1 MSAEQANKRG
11 GTAYLRQIKIAVAIG
26 LALSAGSLQ
35 AGIISSSYWEFS
47 GSDAGGTGSATMEID
62 IDDVANTLTLSLL
75 NTSPL
80 TLESGSGINSPAID
94 GFGFNLVDDPSLSLV
109 SWVLTAYEEGGGAAT
124 IGSSTSSST
133 LPWKLDSGANQGII
147 LDYNP
152 NNGPGVAD
160 GLYNP
165 DVTSGLAAGSQYYTE
180 AIFKV
185 FFTTTPVLAE
195 QNCKHGAGNPL
206 LCTTFVRMQNV
217 GLNGAGSLKLPG
229 EPGEPP
235 GRPPG
240 EGEIPEPSILALFGI
255 GLAGLGL
262 SGRRRRQRKLAA

>member
-11 GTAYLRQIKIAVAIG
+11 VTAYLRQIKNAVAIG

-35 AGIISSSYWEFS
+35 AGIISSYWEFS
-47 GSDAGGTGSATMEID
+47 GSKFGGTGSATMGID
-62 IDDVANTLTLSLL
+62 IDDLANTLTLSLL

-80 TLESGSGINSPAID
+80 TLEGGSGINSPVIV
-94 GFGFNLVDDPSLSLV
+94 GFGFNLFPDLDFD
-109 SWVLTAYEEGGGAAT
+109 SWTLTAYEAGGVAPVT
-124 IGSSTSSST
+124 IGSNTDSA
-133 LPWKLDSGANQGII
+133 LPWSLLRNKKNQGIT
-147 LDYNP
+147 LNYNLK
-152 NNGPGVAD
+152 NGPEPGTGVAN

-165 DVTSGLAAGSQYYTE
+165 GVTSGLAAAPQYYTE
-180 AIFKV
+180 AIFTV
-185 FFTTTPVLAE
+185 FFDELPVLAE
-195 QNCKHGAGNPL
+195 RACSNGADGD
-206 LCTTFVRMQNV
+206 CTTFVRMQNV

-229 EPGEPP
+229 EPGKP
-235 GRPPG
+235 PPG